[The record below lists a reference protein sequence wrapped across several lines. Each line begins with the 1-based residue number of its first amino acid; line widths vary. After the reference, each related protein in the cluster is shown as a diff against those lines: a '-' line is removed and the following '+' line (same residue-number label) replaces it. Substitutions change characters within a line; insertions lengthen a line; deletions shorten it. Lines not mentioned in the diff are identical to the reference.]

1 MLPLEL
7 APAQRLNSPGKLWP
21 PDVTVKHSCHQM
33 PETPPME
40 PFVVVVPEHV
50 LVSGNLVVSCLVISS
65 LICCAVWGGLS
76 TPLLITTEPSPVG
89 FVTVRV
95 GSLFVAAQPGGSV
108 TDSADVEAVEDPA
121 GGVVVWTGLGVPA
134 GEGLGNTPAL
144 VWFLALRNAYAV
156 PQPAMTTIRPMTAL
170 TISTQG
176 VRWTGA

>member
-33 PETPPME
+33 PE
-40 PFVVVVPEHV
+40 
-50 LVSGNLVVSCLVISS
+50 
-65 LICCAVWGGLS
+65 

-134 GEGLGNTPAL
+134 GDGLGNTPAL

-156 PQPAMTTIRPMTAL
+156 PQPAMTTTRPTTAL

>member
-76 TPLLITTEPSPVG
+76 TPLLITTEPS
-89 FVTVRV
+89 
-95 GSLFVAAQPGGSV
+95 
-108 TDSADVEAVEDPA
+108 A

>member
-21 PDVTVKHSCHQM
+21 PDVTVKQSCHQM

-40 PFVVVVPEHV
+40 PFVVVVPAHV
-50 LVSGNLVVSCLVISS
+50 LVSGNLAVSCLVISS
-65 LICCAVWGGLS
+65 LICCAVWVGLS

-95 GSLFVAAQPGGSV
+95 GSLFVAAQPGGNV
-108 TDSADVEAVEDPA
+108 ADSAGVEAVEDA
-121 GGVVVWTGLGVPA
+121 EGGVVVWTGLGVPP
-134 GEGLGNTPAL
+134 GEALGKTPAL
-144 VWFLALRNAYAV
+144 VWFRALTIPYAV
-156 PQPAMTTIRPMTAL
+156 PQPAMTTIRPRTAL
-170 TISTQG
+170 MITTQG

>member
-7 APAQRLNSPGKLWP
+7 GRAQRLNSRGKRWP
-21 PDVTVKHSCHQM
+21 PEGTVKHSRHQM

-40 PFVVVVPEHV
+40 PFVVVVREHV
-50 LVSGNLVVSCLVISS
+50 LVSGNLAVSCLSSES

-89 FVTVRV
+89 FVIVRV

-108 TDSADVEAVEDPA
+108 TDSADVEADEDPA
-121 GGVVVWTGLGVPA
+121 GGDVGWTGRGVPA
-134 GEGLGNTPAL
+134 GDGLGKTPAL

-156 PQPAMTTIRPMTAL
+156 PQPAMTTIRPRTAL